1 MNDFNSSSDFV
12 ARTMEDIQSYEAAAN
27 KPRERLN
34 AFLLSKPAFF
44 LLTGSGALLAA
55 KNFIEIAWM
64 MIFPSTCL

>member
-1 MNDFNSSSDFV
+1 MNGFGPSNDFVS
-12 ARTMEDIQSYEAAAN
+12 RTMEDIRAYEASTN
-27 KPRERLN
+27 KPRERMN

-55 KNFIEIAWM
+55 KNFIEIAWT